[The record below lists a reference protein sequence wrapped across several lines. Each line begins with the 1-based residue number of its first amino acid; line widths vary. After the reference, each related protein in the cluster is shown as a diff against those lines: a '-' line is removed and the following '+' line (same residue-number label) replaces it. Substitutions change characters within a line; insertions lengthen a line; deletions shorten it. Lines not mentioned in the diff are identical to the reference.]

1 MAIVADPDLVN
12 RQPLWAFL
20 YRTGGFPE
28 RSNGST
34 GFVIFLGIA
43 FFILII
49 LVMVFR
55 TGVLYIAYRFTANRR
70 YTLGMRLFRQYLFQP
85 YQFFLNHNTGELS
98 KNLLAEVDLVID
110 GVLRPAMDAFVKGVL
125 ALAILVFLVIVNP
138 LIAALAIGIF
148 GVLYLGLYAF
158 VRSRLVRHGTDLREA
173 NLLRYKIST
182 EAFGGIKDVKILGK
196 ETFFSSAYNQGARRY
211 AVSQAAN
218 QIFST
223 LPGQI
228 MQSLA
233 VGFAIVMI
241 VLLLII
247 NGSLVSILPMLAVY
261 ALAVVRMMPSIQSV
275 FQGAA
280 QIRYYAHTVDALHR
294 DMTGLPLPPDI
305 SDKKAANIPPAPLT
319 FTKNIELKN
328 IQFSYLAS
336 KAPVLKGIDLV
347 IEKNTTVAFAGT
359 TGCGKTTLV
368 DVIMGLLEPS
378 GGSIN
383 VDGAPVISPVA
394 CSRNLAPWQRNF
406 GYVPQQI
413 FLSDDTIAANIA
425 FGIPPELRDAAAVEQ
440 AAKIANLHEFITTEL
455 PEGYNTMTGE
465 RGIRL
470 SGGQRQRAGIAR
482 ALYHDPNI
490 LVMDEATS
498 ALDSVT
504 EEAVMDAIHNLM
516 HTRTIIIIAHRLSTI
531 RECDMIYLMDQGKIA
546 ARGTYSELLQSSAR
560 FQALAKASEPSQ
572 A

>member
-1 MAIVADPDLVN
+1 MAVVADPDIVN
-12 RQPLWAFL
+12 RQPLLAFL
-20 YRTGGFPE
+20 YRAGGFSE
-28 RSNGST
+28 KSNGST
-34 GFVIFLGIA
+34 GFLIFLGTAI
-43 FFILII
+43 FILII
-49 LVMVFR
+49 LITIFR

-70 YTLGMRLFRQYLFQP
+70 YTLSVRLFKQYLFQP
-85 YQFFLNHNTGELS
+85 YHFFLNHNTGELS
-98 KNLLAEVDLVID
+98 KNLLAEVDLVINS
-110 GVLRPAMDAFVKGVL
+110 VLYPAMDAFVKGAL
-125 ALAILVFLVIVNP
+125 TLAILSFLVIVNP
-138 LIAALAIGIF
+138 LIAALAAVIF
-148 GVLYLGLYAF
+148 GVLYLGLYAL
-158 VRSRLVRHGTDLREA
+158 VRSRLTRSGVNMRA
-173 NLLRYKIST
+173 AYWLRYKISA
-182 EAFGGIKDVKILGK
+182 EAFGGIKDIKILGK
-196 ETFFSSAYNQGARRY
+196 EPFFSSAYNQSARRY

-305 SDKKAANIPPAPLT
+305 SDKKAANIPPAPLN

-328 IQFSYLAS
+328 IQFSYPAS
-336 KAPVLKGIDLV
+336 KTPVLKGIDLG
-347 IEKNTTVAFAGT
+347 IEKNTAVAFAGT

-383 VDGAPVISPVA
+383 VDGVPIIGPAA
-394 CSRNLAPWQRNF
+394 GSRNLAPWQRNF

-413 FLSDDTIAANIA
+413 FLSDDAIAANIA
-425 FGIPPELRDAAAVEQ
+425 FGIAPELRDAAAVEQ
-440 AAKIANLHEFITTEL
+440 AAKIANLHEFITSEL

-470 SGGQRQRAGIAR
+470 SGGQRQRVGIAR

-531 RECDMIYLMDQGKIA
+531 RECDMIYLMDQGQIA
-546 ARGTYSELLQSSAR
+546 AQGTYSELLQSNAR
-560 FQALAKASEPSQ
+560 FQALAKAGESGQ
-572 A
+572 T